1 MLPLQTSRRR
11 PPRQTAFSP
20 HPVPSNDIGAIP
32 SQANGLPGGRRKLR
46 GAFTLIELL
55 ASVAIVACL
64 VALLFPTTTAIMNSR
79 KKVTCLANMRTL
91 AQACL
96 VYANDNGGVLPPY
109 SAGNRPWNQTLAPYL
124 TGAETSATFF
134 NKALHCPA
142 DPRPYR
148 DGSGNMARSYVLSGT
163 PSFDSGAGA
172 LPRMGVVETDSPFR
186 GRRMAQVSR
195 PASTILLAEWFSR
208 PNGTILANYQ
218 NSIAY
223 SVVSTGWT
231 EAPGAWGGN
240 TPRLPDGKFCHK
252 TGLNYAFVDG
262 HVATLSPE
270 EVNPNWRWPQYDT
283 RWVAVDQ

>member
-1 MLPLQTSRRR
+1 MFPLQSSRRR
-11 PPRQTAFSP
+11 PPRRAASSP
-20 HPVPSNDIGAIP
+20 GLAVLRSGSA
-32 SQANGLPGGRRKLR
+32 LPGAQRKPWE
-46 GAFTLIELL
+46 AFTLIELL

-64 VALLFPTTTAIMNSR
+64 AALLFPTTTAIMNSR
-79 KKVTCLANMRTL
+79 KKAACLANMRTL
-91 AQACL
+91 TQACL

-109 SAGNRPWNQTLAPYL
+109 AAGNRPWNQTIAPYL
-124 TGAETSATFF
+124 TGTDTSATSFS
-134 NKALHCPA
+134 KALQCPA

-148 DGSGNMARSYVLSGT
+148 DGSGNVSRSYVLNGT

-186 GRRMAQVSR
+186 GRPMAQITR

-208 PNGTILANYQ
+208 ANGTLLANYQ

-223 SVVSTGWT
+223 SVVSAGWT
-231 EAPGAWGGN
+231 EAPGAWGSN

-270 EVNPNWRWPQYDT
+270 EVNPNWKWPQYDT